1 MFWSWAADRAFSPAF
16 SWPGGAARVVA
27 VDLSEAMVASLPG
40 PPVEGV
46 VGDAATIALGRTFTH
61 LLSAGLL
68 EFVPDPAEVLVNA
81 RRHADPGARLVI
93 LYPRHNLA
101 GRGYRRYHRRHGFAI
116 HLFRPAAIEA
126 MAGAAGWRCL
136 DSHPVA
142 PFSCVATFE
151 AYSP

>member
-1 MFWSWAADRAFSPAF
+1 MFWIWAADRAFSPAF
-16 SWPGGAARVVA
+16 SWPGGRRAWSR
-27 VDLSEAMVASLPG
+27 STSRKPWW

-126 MAGAAGWRCL
+126 MAGTAGWRCL